1 VEPARR
7 LLPRRLQ
14 LQRALHAQLL
24 RRRRL
29 RRLAGEVVLLLLQIL
44 RLVER
49 GCLRRRSVSR
59 RLLLRLGNLLRL
71 RRRRLQPLTLL
82 EQLLVQRRTIAR
94 LGGRL
99 EAHLLEDGKVLRP
112 ERDLDG
118 LGLGGRAGRP
128 LAAFPFLFLDEH
140 REGVHLLL

>member
-49 GCLRRRSVSR
+49 GR
-59 RLLLRLGNLLRL
+59 RL
-71 RRRRLQPLTLL
+71 RR
-82 EQLLVQRRTIAR
+82 
-94 LGGRL
+94 
-99 EAHLLEDGKVLRP
+99 
-112 ERDLDG
+112 
-118 LGLGGRAGRP
+118 LGLLLCCSFLCCSFLVEAESTQEIVRGG
-128 LAAFPFLFLDEH
+128 AAAVH
-140 REGVHLLL
+140 VHL